1 MKTWR
6 FYGPN
11 GQPVNFHRFCQKIR
25 AMHNIIQT
33 ILHDFVQSYPQP
45 GQPAQLE
52 LSVGTHDPDRDNSKF
67 RLSDAGKC
75 RLMRY
80 WKRQGKAET
89 RDIPPEVLLQMQAGH
104 IIHAYIERAAH
115 EMGCLV
121 SSEDKLEDEHRIGH
135 FDLIVSHP
143 LDESERILYD
153 IKTITSKKAYYK
165 LRDGKEADDQHIAQ
179 LVSYAMMYEDRLDAL
194 RIAYVIRD
202 TMAITEIPIDM
213 PLYEDNVIVDWDI
226 LISAW
231 NRQEPPTPN
240 PKKWECRYCAYSAD
254 CPSAIR

>member
-1 MKTWR
+1 
-6 FYGPN
+6 
-11 GQPVNFHRFCQKIR
+11 
-25 AMHNIIQT
+25 MHNIIQT

-89 RDIPPEVLLQMQAGH
+89 RDIPPEVLLQMQVGN

-135 FDLIVSHP
+135 FDMVLNDP
-143 LDESERILYD
+143 LDDAERIMYD
-153 IKTITSKKAYYK
+153 IKTISSKKAYYMA
-165 LRDGKEADDQHIAQ
+165 RDGKGANDQHIAQ
-179 LVSYAMMYEDRLDAL
+179 LVSYALMYPETLDGL

-202 TMAITEIPIDM
+202 TMAITEAQIDM
-213 PLYEDNVIVDWDI
+213 RRYESHVCEDWEI
-226 LISAW
+226 LLHAW
-231 NRQEPPTPN
+231 AYQTPPRAN
-240 PKKWECRYCAYSAD
+240 PEQWECRYCPYSAD